1 MWKSI
6 KSWTA
11 YVTCVVTA
19 SACVT
24 VRVTCPARAY
34 RAFVTWY
41 LILNRLQKKWFTRA
55 RKLKVWQQKLL
66 SWILWEAITTTKKR
80 LSPLRIPAMVSCCWL
95 HQNVNYNSLD
105 KYLRLTFTQPLNL
118 NRTTNERTPAELIV
132 MITLFLPNLWFWAQ
146 IWNIHT
152 TSLGLSN
159 STIQQI
165 SVLREDLIKPSQ
177 FSSVFPLRF
186 FNKMK

>member
-1 MWKSI
+1 MWKFI

-34 RAFVTWY
+34 TAFVTWY
-41 LILNRLQKKWFTRA
+41 LILSRLQKKWFTRA

-66 SWILWEAITTTKKR
+66 SRILWEAITTTKKR

-95 HQNVNYNSLD
+95 HQNVNYNSLE
-105 KYLRLTFTQPLNL
+105 KYLRLTCTQPLNL
-118 NRTTNERTPAELIV
+118 NRTTNAGIREEVEEPQQNWWWWLLFSCQIFDFERKFETFILQASAFQ
-132 MITLFLPNLWFWAQ
+132 TRRY
-146 IWNIHT
+146 
-152 TSLGLSN
+152 S
-159 STIQQI
+159 
-165 SVLREDLIKPSQ
+165 
-177 FSSVFPLRF
+177 RF
-186 FNKMK
+186 QYLERRW